1 MADGG
6 TFDLGTLFAAAGAL
20 GVAAYGV
27 VDGLKGVIP
36 GIHEAGFKRIENALT
51 PIRPLLDAAY
61 GGAAGTDVILRSAY
75 VGKDGDAVIRNAVG
89 AGLRTGLVTLSKH
102 ELKSF
107 LESAPAGFPMLKGA
121 APEAAGAEAIAEE
134 LIRRAKDDE
143 DDDQSGDV
151 GTISAADLLLTRLEM
166 AIQSRLEAALRAA
179 DHDQANAARLCAS
192 AVAVV
197 VGATVSF
204 LHPSW
209 RQADLPLFQA
219 GLLSL
224 TAQFVLYKLA
234 AGVAIGVLAVPIAP
248 IAKDLSKAVTQASKA
263 VASLN
268 ARR

>member
-6 TFDLGTLFAAAGAL
+6 TFDLGTLIAAAGAL

-36 GIHEAGFKRIENALT
+36 SIRQAGFKRIERALK

-61 GGAAGTDVILRSAY
+61 GGPAGTDVILRSAY
-75 VGKDGDAVIRNAVG
+75 VGKGGEGVIRQAVG
-89 AGLRTGLVTLSKH
+89 AGLRTGLVTMSKDA
-102 ELKSF
+102 LKAF
-107 LESAPAGFPMLKGA
+107 LESAPDGFPMLKGVCA
-121 APEAAGAEAIAEE
+121 ETAGADAIAEE
-134 LIRRAKDDE
+134 LVRRARDDAE
-143 DDDQSGDV
+143 DAGDLRA
-151 GTISAADLLLTRLEM
+151 ISAADLFLTRLEM
-166 AIQSRLEAALRAA
+166 AVQSRLEASLRAA
-179 DHDQANAARLCAS
+179 DHDQASAARLCAS
-192 AVAVV
+192 AVAIGVGGVV
-197 VGATVSF
+197 SL

-209 RQADLPLFQA
+209 RQADLPLSQA
-219 GLLSL
+219 GFFSL

-248 IAKDLSKAVTQASKA
+248 IAKDLSKAVAQASQA